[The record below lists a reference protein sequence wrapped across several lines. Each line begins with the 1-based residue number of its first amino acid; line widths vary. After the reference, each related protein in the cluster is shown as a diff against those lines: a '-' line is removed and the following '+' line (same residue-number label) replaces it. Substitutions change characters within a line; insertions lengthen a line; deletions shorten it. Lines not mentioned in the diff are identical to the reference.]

1 MLLIQRGAV
10 FERKEFAPADPYQ
23 LMVEHFTSCV
33 MGKTPLLYPP
43 EDGWATLRVLD
54 MLRGREHAL

>member
-1 MLLIQRGAV
+1 V

-33 MGKTPLLYPP
+33 MEKTPLLYPP